1 MTVLKNKWEAFLLSH
16 SYTYCPMNVHLY
28 SYNYCVL
35 AVAYSVARILARFYK
50 VGGKA
55 PLVGDSGVSPEFKP
69 PPRLGDTGN

>member
-35 AVAYSVARILARFYK
+35 AVAYPVATRDTACHLSPRFIPVACY
-50 VGGKA
+50 
-55 PLVGDSGVSPEFKP
+55 GVFSQDFIK
-69 PPRLGDTGN
+69 